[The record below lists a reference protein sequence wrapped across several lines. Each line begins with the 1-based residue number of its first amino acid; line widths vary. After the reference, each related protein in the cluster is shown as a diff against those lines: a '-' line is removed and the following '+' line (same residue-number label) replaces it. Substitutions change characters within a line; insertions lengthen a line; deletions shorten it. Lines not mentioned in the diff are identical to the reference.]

1 MKIKL
6 GKKYITRA
14 GEVVSV
20 VREDGTESYP
30 YTVESASFS
39 GIYTVDDE
47 GFRFN
52 FNAADE
58 YDLVKRFDKGFRL
71 EHGKSYKTRD
81 GLAIIKVMKD
91 STVDN
96 KYCFYTTDTEP
107 DRTYTKKGKWCTTM
121 GEHANDLVELVS
133 NTLVIT
139 EGKRY
144 LLKNGVVLTVTRVDS
159 DSNAGGFY
167 VIKGNTQIGSE
178 FGYGR
183 NGQIYE
189 DKVSEYDISALFE
202 GLADIKV
209 GSTYRNARGLLVK
222 VVYINAT
229 IPNCQQV
236 LGVIETEDRYIIRQ
250 YDLNGK
256 YYSDR
261 ISDFDLLEFVA

>member
-1 MKIKL
+1 
-6 GKKYITRA
+6 
-14 GEVVSV
+14 
-20 VREDGTESYP
+20 
-30 YTVESASFS
+30 
-39 GIYTVDDE
+39 
-47 GFRFN
+47 
-52 FNAADE
+52 
-58 YDLVKRFDKGFRL
+58 L

-159 DSNAGGFY
+159 DPNAIGFY
-167 VIKGNTQIGSE
+167 VIKGTTPSGAE

-202 GLADIKV
+202 GLADIKI
-209 GSTYRNARGLLVK
+209 GSTYRDGAGTLVK
-222 VVYINAT
+222 IIYIKTGDSEDPPIVGVV
-229 IPNCQQV
+229 
-236 LGVIETEDRYIIRQ
+236 EDGNSYDMNQ
-250 YDLNGK
+250 YALNGE

-261 ISDFDLLEFVA
+261 ISKFDLIEFVA